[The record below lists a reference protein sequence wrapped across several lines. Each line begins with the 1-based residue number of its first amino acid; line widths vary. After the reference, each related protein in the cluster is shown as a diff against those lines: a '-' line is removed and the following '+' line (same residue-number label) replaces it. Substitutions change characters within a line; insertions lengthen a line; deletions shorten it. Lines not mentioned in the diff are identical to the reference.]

1 MTSVRLVY
9 IFVVIIA
16 ATLHSSGVAVS
27 AMKNSDTALIGNANT
42 GFDSGVQRRLRGA
55 AKEDLANEER
65 GAPGGTS
72 TELFEKIKDFFTN
85 SNVKERS
92 KALTQKMLKKAKA
105 IYKKHRQNP
114 PLQYMV
120 RN

>member
-27 AMKNSDTALIGNANT
+27 AMKNSDTALIGNADT
-42 GFDSGVQRRLRGA
+42 GFDPGVQRRLRGA
-55 AKEDLANEER
+55 VKEDLANEER

-72 TELFEKIKDFFTN
+72 TELFEKLKDFFT
-85 SNVKERS
+85 KDT
-92 KALTQKMLKKAKA
+92 AKK
-105 IYKKHRQNP
+105 
-114 PLQYMV
+114 L
-120 RN
+120 

>member
-1 MTSVRLVY
+1 MTSVRLAY

-16 ATLHSSGVAVS
+16 ATLHFSGVAAS
-27 AMKNSDTALIGNANT
+27 AMKNSDTALIGNADT
-42 GFDSGVQRRLRGA
+42 GFDPGVQRRLRGA
-55 AKEDLANEER
+55 VKEDLANEER
-65 GAPGGTS
+65 GALGGTS

-105 IYKKHRQNP
+105 IYKKHRQSP